1 MVRVSIVACY
11 GVLLVVLAYL
21 WMRRCGV
28 PRRRVLLA
36 TLVFLAAPLLMI
48 PAGIV
53 IGVFRTLLV
62 IQPVYWAVPFEEA
75 LKLALIVR
83 LGLAGRAAV
92 SIGFLF
98 GAVEVVTSKALM
110 AFTVGDSATL
120 WVLMITLTGAVLMHT
135 ATGVVYSAHG
145 RVHRWQMFAA
155 ACTLHLIN
163 NAAVMWMVS
172 RSDSLSIL
180 FSMQGAMLAAVVAG
194 AFAFCEW
201 SLSRPLAVPPIRRRN
216 HRDACSGRALG
227 LAKPPLPL
235 W

>member
-36 TLVFLAAPLLMI
+36 TLVFLAAPLLM
-48 PAGIV
+48 
-53 IGVFRTLLV
+53 
-62 IQPVYWAVPFEEA
+62 
-75 LKLALIVR
+75 
-83 LGLAGRAAV
+83 
-92 SIGFLF
+92 
-98 GAVEVVTSKALM
+98 
-110 AFTVGDSATL
+110 
-120 WVLMITLTGAVLMHT
+120 HT
-135 ATGVVYSAHG
+135 ATGVVYSADG
-145 RVHRWQMFAA
+145 CVHRWQMFAA

-201 SLSRPLAVPPIRRRN
+201 SLSRPLAVPRSG
-216 HRDACSGRALG
+216 DATTETPA
-227 LAKPPLPL
+227 AEEPLV
-235 W
+235 